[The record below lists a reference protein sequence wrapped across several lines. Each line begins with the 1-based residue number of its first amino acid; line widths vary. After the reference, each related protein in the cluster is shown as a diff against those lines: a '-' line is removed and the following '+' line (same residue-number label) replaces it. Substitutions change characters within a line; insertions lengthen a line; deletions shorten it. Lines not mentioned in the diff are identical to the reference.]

1 MNIMK
6 KNSFSI
12 ALALLAAILISAC
25 AQVSPQT
32 PTPMSTPDQLP
43 SAGREQDRISDR
55 AIVIDRRYMSSLRER
70 MLAINSGGVAANNYH
85 LNKADAWLDFAT
97 EEYAN
102 NDRSGIVERVLE
114 QSVEL
119 IRGLEAKQKNLSM
132 NTPILVGSRK
142 IRDDLWQRAQRFKS
156 HDGFRCVEGSV
167 ARLEVQLVWAGH
179 EEQDGGWRNARP
191 YIEIA
196 EEMAERIELGLNRCE
211 SAKTRIAEAI
221 EPPAAAASIPP
232 VAAIAREPIPAGLP
246 PAEPVQSRIALSAD
260 ALFRFGGAARADLL
274 PEGLV
279 RIDAL
284 IERLKAG
291 GTSGRILI
299 TGHTDRLGDSSFNLK
314 LSEQRAQVLRTL
326 LIERGFEADRVQA
339 AGAGE
344 SEPIVTCSGDRASS
358 ALIDCLQPNR
368 RVEVRVLAVPG
379 AGSGPASGPGLS
391 PSPGPSSTPSPSPSP
406 SPSSSP
412 LNQSR

>member
-1 MNIMK
+1 MK
-6 KNSFSI
+6 TCLPAHLQVVVRARLQPGEYDEEELFSMAI
-12 ALALLAAILISAC
+12 PLLVAILISAC

-32 PTPMSTPDQLP
+32 PMPTPTPDQLP

-70 MLAINSGGVAANNYH
+70 MLVINSGGVAANNYH

-132 NTPILVGSRK
+132 NTPILIGSRK

-196 EEMAERIELGLNRCE
+196 EEMAERIELG
-211 SAKTRIAEAI
+211 S
-221 EPPAAAASIPP
+221 AAATLRKPGRRIDR
-232 VAAIAREPIPAGLP
+232 VATGGRRDPAGRGARE
-246 PAEPVQSRIALSAD
+246 
-260 ALFRFGGAARADLL
+260 
-274 PEGLV
+274 
-279 RIDAL
+279 
-284 IERLKAG
+284 
-291 GTSGRILI
+291 
-299 TGHTDRLGDSSFNLK
+299 
-314 LSEQRAQVLRTL
+314 
-326 LIERGFEADRVQA
+326 
-339 AGAGE
+339 
-344 SEPIVTCSGDRASS
+344 
-358 ALIDCLQPNR
+358 
-368 RVEVRVLAVPG
+368 
-379 AGSGPASGPGLS
+379 
-391 PSPGPSSTPSPSPSP
+391 
-406 SPSSSP
+406 
-412 LNQSR
+412 